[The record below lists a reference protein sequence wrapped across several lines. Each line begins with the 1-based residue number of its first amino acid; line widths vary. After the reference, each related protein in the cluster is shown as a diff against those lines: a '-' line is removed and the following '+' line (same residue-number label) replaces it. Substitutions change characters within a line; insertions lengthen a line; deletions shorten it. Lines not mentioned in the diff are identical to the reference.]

1 MCVMAGS
8 IAAPNDDDG
17 AVLAS
22 HGDDTGLVGAQRSEA
37 IRAHHMRCRLAHRS
51 HKVVQARLGGLA
63 RCWVCGTSLVSLFD
77 KMGENLGVGIAREAM
92 TSTFK
97 FLAQL
102 CEVLDDTVVHDS
114 DPTVAARVRMRVRNA
129 RATVRCPTSMTDAA
143 GRCGVDVLELG
154 LETGHLPNAT
164 VHVELHGGG
173 RLPLEG
179 DACRVVAAI
188 FEPFKAI
195 DEYVFRLAETG
206 VANDSTHGGAPLQ
219 R

>member
-1 MCVMAGS
+1 
-8 IAAPNDDDG
+8 
-17 AVLAS
+17 
-22 HGDDTGLVGAQRSEA
+22 
-37 IRAHHMRCRLAHRS
+37 
-51 HKVVQARLGGLA
+51 
-63 RCWVCGTSLVSLFD
+63 
-77 KMGENLGVGIAREAM
+77 M
-92 TSTFK
+92 TSTFE

-102 CEVLDDTVVHDS
+102 CEVLDDTVVHDG
-114 DPTVAARVRMRVRNA
+114 DPTVAARVWMRVRNA
-129 RATVRCPTSMTDAA
+129 RAAVRCPTSMTDTA

-154 LETGHLPNAT
+154 LETGYLPNAT

-179 DACRVVAAI
+179 NACRVVAAI
-188 FEPFKAI
+188 FESFKAI